1 VVALEISNANSKF
14 GYREGRSNLRCS
26 YKGLKVVQF
35 GKLGRLWWWRHASLA
50 SRSPLIDIGGGDML
64 LLPPEVHLLT

>member
-1 VVALEISNANSKF
+1 
-14 GYREGRSNLRCS
+14 
-26 YKGLKVVQF
+26 LKVVQF